1 MSKYHPYHFIPLH
14 PDTHPAAV
22 DMAAFEKGQV
32 PHLTHDRYVSENRG
46 QRYFSGRLVCALE
59 TVSPLVIGGAH
70 DDRHQP
76 VIVEPFLL
84 PDGQPAIPAS
94 SLRGL
99 ISSIAEAASN
109 SALRVLSL
117 HEPDA
122 KSRAW
127 PCFKGAPG
135 FPANFFAGVSLDLL
149 PLGQRA
155 AQPGDKTKKRLTL
168 AEQLFG
174 FVEQGKS
181 AGSDS
186 GRNFA
191 GRVRFS
197 TARLLGNLR
206 DGWFATTGF
215 VTLAILSTPNP
226 LSASIYFKRKNGT
239 GGRIKGGELNLR
251 DHEPQGRK
259 TNLDQEIQDAVGWQ
273 DPDQRRPAMQV
284 RAQPLRDGLCFQFH
298 LDFDNLTETELGLLA
313 YALRPTPDSRHKL
326 GLGKPIGLGCVCLT
340 PLGLF
345 LINRGNRYGSDPLDT
360 PQRYHYRW
368 VEATPTEAAAPS
380 AWLADRYPHELAAL
394 RNNQLPP
401 FDFPALRQQFRQA
414 MLKLAPD
421 IIDSLE
427 LLGEN
432 YKQPGKVGYFIP
444 CSSGQYL
451 PPLPNRD
458 RHGDAQIP
466 LPVLDPNQQPPRR
479 RY

>member
-1 MSKYHPYHFIPLH
+1 MSKYHPYHFIPLY
-14 PDTHPAAV
+14 PATHPAVV
-22 DMAAFEKGQV
+22 DVAAFEKGQV
-32 PHLTHDRYVSENRG
+32 PHLTHDSYVRESRG
-46 QRYFSGRLVCALE
+46 QRCFSGRLVCALE
-59 TVSPLVIGGAH
+59 SVSPLVIGAEH
-70 DDRHQP
+70 DDRQQP
-76 VIVEPFLL
+76 VTVKPFLL

-99 ISSIAEAASN
+99 ISSVAEAASN

-117 HEPDA
+117 RKGDS
-122 KSRAW
+122 KSAGW
-127 PCFKGAPG
+127 PCFQGAPG
-135 FPANFFAGVSLDLL
+135 FPANFFADVSLDLL

-155 AQPGDKTKKRLTL
+155 AQPGVRAKKRLTL

-181 AGSDS
+181 TDS
-186 GRNFA
+186 NTGRSFA

-197 TARLLGNLR
+197 TARLLGNAH
-206 DGWFATTGF
+206 DWFASEF

-226 LSASIYFKRKNGT
+226 LSASIYFKRKDGRP
-239 GGRIKGGELNLR
+239 GRIKGPDLNL
-251 DHEPQGRK
+251 DMHTPQGRK
-259 TNLDQEIQDAVGWQ
+259 AYLDQEITSPADWQ
-273 DPDQRRPAMQV
+273 DPDQRRPKMQV
-284 RAQPLRDGLCFQFH
+284 RARPLRDGLCFQFH

-313 YALRPTPDSRHKL
+313 YALRPTPDFRHKL

-345 LINRGNRYGSDPLDT
+345 LIDRRQRYASDPLDS
-360 PQRYHYRW
+360 PQRYHSRW
-368 VEATPTEAAAPS
+368 IEASPPQAAAPPS
-380 AWLADRYPHELAAL
+380 WLADRYPHELAAL
-394 RNNQLPP
+394 SQSQLPT
-401 FDFPALRQQFRQA
+401 FEFPVLRQQFRQA

-427 LLGEN
+427 LLGED
-432 YKQPGKVGYFIP
+432 YKQPSQVGYFIP

-458 RHGDAQIP
+458 RDDGIAQIP
-466 LPVLDPNQQPPRR
+466 LPVLDPNHQPPRH